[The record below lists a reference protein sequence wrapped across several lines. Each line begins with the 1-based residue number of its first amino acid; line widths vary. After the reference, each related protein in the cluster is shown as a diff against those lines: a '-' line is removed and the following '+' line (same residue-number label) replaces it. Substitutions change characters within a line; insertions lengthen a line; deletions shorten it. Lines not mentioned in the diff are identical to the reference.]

1 LGKARQLVSGLVEN
15 SKGLFRDRTISA
27 KRAVKKIMDVTRQ
40 RLKKG
45 LVAEDKADQMK
56 AAYTKLIQTA
66 EAQVKQTHQVVELLK
81 GQAGT
86 QVEQVRQSL
95 LEYSGRVQQVISQTR
110 RRVLCG
116 ESVPAEE
123 KLVSLFEPHTAI
135 IRKGKIS
142 QPTEFGRAVWLDE
155 VEGGLISRYSI
166 LKGNPPEEAQ
176 LWASVEHHRQVFD
189 KPPQLVAADRGV
201 YSAAGEEYA
210 TEKGVKRVVIPKPGK
225 GSPERER
232 LEKKGWFKRG
242 CNWRAGIEGRISG
255 LKRSGKLGRCPNHGE
270 VGMER
275 WVGWGVIS
283 HDLWQIAKATA

>member
-1 LGKARQLVSGLVEN
+1 
-15 SKGLFRDRTISA
+15 
-27 KRAVKKIMDVTRQ
+27 
-40 RLKKG
+40 
-45 LVAEDKADQMK
+45 
-56 AAYTKLIQTA
+56 
-66 EAQVKQTHQVVELLK
+66 VVELLK

-123 KLVSLFEPHTAI
+123 KLVRVFEPHTAI